1 MHRQPNKINS
11 QSGFSPI
18 VLVLILVFILALG
31 LGSWYIWQRN
41 HKIDDQANSAQTE
54 QATEANDASDGAS
67 YEAEE
72 YLVIQ
77 ELGIK
82 IPLTDEISGAY
93 YTFHS
98 DELVE
103 YVSLYDSGF
112 DQLEN
117 ANEVSCGGENKYQ
130 IYSVSRA
137 KPENVAVLNEFAG
150 PEYKSF
156 PFTDEYMFGG
166 LGAHQAPPPCSDLN
180 FGTDEPYQEDENIL
194 RVANDKEQAFN
205 QSFNNLQPIN

>member
-1 MHRQPNKINS
+1 MHRQPNRINK
-11 QSGFSPI
+11 QSGFSPV
-18 VLVLILVFILALG
+18 VLVLILVVVLALG
-31 LGSWYIWQRN
+31 LGAWYIWQRN
-41 HKIDDQANSAQTE
+41 HQVDDQTNSVQTSS
-54 QATEANDASDGAS
+54 QATDNSDNNTPH
-67 YEAEE
+67 ETEE

-77 ELGIK
+77 EWGIK
-82 IPLTDEISGAY
+82 IPLTDEIAEAY
-93 YTFHS
+93 YTFHT
-98 DELVE
+98 DELAE
-103 YVSLYDSGF
+103 YASLYDRGF

-117 ANEVSCGGENKYQ
+117 ANGVSCGGENRYQ

-137 KPENVAVLNEFAG
+137 RLENVTALNEFAG

-166 LGAHQAPPPCSDLN
+166 LGAHQSPPPCSDLN

-194 RVANDKEQAFN
+194 RIANDKEQAFD